1 MKTQLKRALQK
12 KSIIIPLK
20 SKLLQAVRRSVGVM
34 EEFSLLRIIH
44 QQKKTVVVVVVVV
57 VVQAQIHQLAGIFLK
72 AMIIRDQVMVLQ
84 MSKLLQ
90 MCPPVAK
97 KRMRQ
102 RLLRQ

>member
-1 MKTQLKRALQK
+1 MKTQLKRALLL
-12 KSIIIPLK
+12 KSIIIPLQ
-20 SKLLQAVRRSVGVM
+20 SKLLQAVRSVGVM
-34 EEFSLLRIIH
+34 EELLLLRIIH
-44 QQKKTVVVVVVVV
+44 QQKKTVVVVVV
-57 VVQAQIHQLAGIFLK
+57 QAQIHQLVGIFLK
-72 AMIIRDQVMVLQ
+72 AMIVQDQVMVLQ